1 MPSEIWF
8 GVETLSPPDYL
19 ATLAAVIEEVSASGK
34 KPERVK
40 VLGGNFTTH
49 KYAATDSPKL
59 WNWPIHP
66 DNFQAP
72 KIMELA
78 RLQAWTLKPAVRQK

>member
-1 MPSEIWF
+1 MKRILTRTTSSIF
-8 GVETLSPPDYL
+8 C
-19 ATLAAVIEEVSASGK
+19 ATLVVLS
-34 KPERVK
+34 
-40 VLGGNFTTH
+40 LGGNFTTH
-49 KYAATDSPKL
+49 KYPATDSPKL

-66 DNFQAP
+66 ENFQAP